1 MYYIGYL
8 LFIEHEIKREKDIK
22 MYFVD
27 ILVQFSLIVAYCFY

>member
-27 ILVQFSLIVAYCFY
+27 ILVQFNLIVAYCFS